1 MEKFDVIVVGA
12 GTAGCLTAKTVAE
25 AGLTVCLVERKPV
38 EEIGEKIC
46 GDAVGRHHFENLGL
60 KHPENAEL
68 EKEIP
73 GIRVYSPDLKTIF
86 TVKGEGLHG
95 YVINRR
101 NFGQRLLKEAI
112 DAGANLFE
120 SALCLEPTIEK
131 GFVNGVLLKH
141 LKTGKI
147 IRLFS
152 NIVVDATGISAVLR
166 SKLPQE
172 MGIPKKISRKDIEA
186 CYREIRQLKNED
198 QVPEMCEIYLNNQ
211 MAPGGYIWIFPKA
224 GSKVNVGLGV
234 AMRGNFPNPKGLLY
248 NHVLAKSMFENSLL
262 LNGGAWMVPTRRP
275 LDNMVGNGIIIV
287 GDAACQVSPIHG
299 GGIGPSMMGGYL
311 AGKTIVEAIENGD
324 FSQKA
329 LWHYN
334 LRYMEYYG
342 VKQAGLD
349 VFRIFLISCR
359 DEDLNYGMKYKLITE
374 KDLLEASMGNEIQ
387 VRFSDVTIRVFR
399 GIKRVSLLNRLRIT
413 ASLMRK
419 VREWYRNYPVTPEGY
434 KKWRKE
440 TERLFE
446 VVEQKL
452 GQK

>member
-1 MEKFDVIVVGA
+1 LEKFDVIVVGA

-60 KHPENAEL
+60 KHPENTEL

-86 TVKGEGLHG
+86 TVKGERLHG

-311 AGKTIVEAIENGD
+311 AGKTIVEALENGD
-324 FSQKA
+324 FSQRA

-399 GIKRVSLLNRLRIT
+399 GIKRVGLLNRLRLT

-419 VREWYRNYPVTPEGY
+419 VRERYRNYPATPEGY
-434 KKWRKE
+434 KKWRQE

-446 VVEQKL
+446 VVEHKL